1 MGDVGRALCLSCLL
15 LVFLHGVVSVS
26 IDIDIDETRGQL
38 ALQRL
43 YSSAEGCAVNMR
55 AYYHE
60 LKTAKPHVQPAEY
73 QQSLLQ
79 LVEMLSGGKVNT
91 GTDPAKAITHSE
103 EWLDRVLEDGD
114 SHPIPK
120 PGGEVSEEDDG
131 EGGGGGGEDSG
142 LPQRPPWWKYQL
154 RLQPP
159 PPCATY
165 YNQDKG
171 SSKNEIHQ
179 REPDE
184 TLPQDRGA
192 LAELGTVPLQLPHNG
207 RNLWEKAGQK
217 SGANGRLRRRTAK
230 KLNPESE

>member
-1 MGDVGRALCLSCLL
+1 MGVVGRALCLSCLL
-15 LVFLHGVVSVS
+15 LVFLHGTESVAM
-26 IDIDIDETRGQL
+26 DETRGHL
-38 ALQRL
+38 ERL
-43 YSSAEGCAVNMR
+43 YSSSQGCAVNMR

-60 LKTAKPHVQPAEY
+60 LKRAKPHVEPAEY
-73 QQSLLQ
+73 KQSLLQ
-79 LVEMLSGGKVNT
+79 LVELLQGGKVNT

-114 SHPIPK
+114 SHPMPK
-120 PGGEVSEEDDG
+120 PDELPEEEDD
-131 EGGGGGGEDSG
+131 ESAGGGGGEEGNG
-142 LPQRPPWWKYQL
+142 LPQRPPTWKYQL

-171 SSKNEIHQ
+171 SSKDEIHQ

-184 TLPQDRGA
+184 TSPQDRNA

-207 RNLWEKAGQK
+207 RNLWEKASRK
-217 SGANGRLRRRTAK
+217 SGAKGRLGRRAAK
-230 KLNPESE
+230 KLNPE